1 LINSRGDLLYGC
13 EVESEGGLP
22 LMGTGASHESVVLIP
37 YNEVALL
44 EEDQAVRV
52 AVEEDVE
59 AVGKGE
65 FLAPWLGEVHCV

>member
-1 LINSRGDLLYGC
+1 M
-13 EVESEGGLP
+13 
-22 LMGTGASHESVVLIP
+22 MGTGASHESVVLIP